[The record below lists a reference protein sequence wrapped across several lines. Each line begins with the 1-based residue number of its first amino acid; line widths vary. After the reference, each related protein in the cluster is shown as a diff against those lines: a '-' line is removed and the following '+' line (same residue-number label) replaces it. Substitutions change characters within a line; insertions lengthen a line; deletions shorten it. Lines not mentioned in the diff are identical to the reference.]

1 MMHKL
6 KKICFL
12 FVLCFWMFSFTEVT
26 RAEAADLDGL
36 KKVMQ
41 QHLYHPEIGLFSVK
55 SYGVTKEEADQIWKE
70 ICYEDPL
77 WIAAGDFQMI
87 PCVENG
93 IVTYI
98 SMYYPYEDYEERYE
112 ALKPCVQEIMDF
124 TEQNQMTD
132 LERVVYFNDYLAYHT
147 AYSSWNADRKS
158 VYGTLV
164 NHIADCEGYTDT
176 FILLCRMSGIEC
188 GRQANSAASHVWNV
202 VKIDGEWYE
211 ADICWN
217 DPVDE
222 NRKDIP
228 GKVLHTYLLRSTKCF
243 MSTELPTGH
252 YYTDE
257 YGCTSEKYA
266 DWFVHDVNGYMQ
278 YQNGYWY
285 YIDSDNAI
293 VKSKIDGTDKTVIV
307 PGGTE
312 QNKSVDALLF
322 WRDQLVYAKGTKL
335 YSCNYD
341 GSDKVQLYTMNGG
354 DGFSVFW
361 LYEEENVLSVRYR
374 ENTSAQTASL
384 QLDLD
389 DLYASATPVE
399 DTKDSAT
406 DEPVFEIVDD
416 MTGATEDTLSGYEYL
431 ESMDVTDISN
441 WKRGYYSYTSASYTN
456 NSYRLCLNDYVAYQ
470 KGDSFIAV
478 APSEMSFV
486 IRELDIERNVL
497 QTVTVRDGKTYIP
510 GENAVYLAISLIPD
524 SSKPSYAAYES
535 LFDEDAVNLIT
546 VATDA
551 AEDAGVIPDKNID
564 TSNTADSADTVES
577 LDTTYLANCNLSDFS
592 LWKKGFYRHLTAE
605 YCLNESFLCL
615 NEFKK
620 VTSGEQYSVTVP
632 EGYYFTIRE
641 LDADQKFIQTVFK
654 YNGVYTPSKNTAY
667 VAVFISTADGSKTN
681 YAAYE
686 KLFQSDTVQ
695 LSLSS
700 MTIEDEPPALGA
712 GNPATA
718 RVLIVSVLAL
728 ILAVVLAIALII
740 SRRRENGSK

>member
-1 MMHKL
+1 MRQM
-6 KKICFL
+6 KKICLRTFL
-12 FVLCFWMFSFTEVT
+12 IMGMWLIMGATKV
-26 RAEAADLDGL
+26 EAANPEGL
-36 KKVMQ
+36 KEVML
-41 QHLYHPEIGLFSVK
+41 QHLYHPDGKPVSV
-55 SYGVTKEEADQIWKE
+55 SDYGVTATDADALWNE
-70 ICYEDPL
+70 ICYADPL
-77 WIAAGDFQMI
+77 WIAAGDFQM
-87 PCVENG
+87 VKGTSNG
-93 IVTYI
+93 YLTTMIIHY
-98 SMYYPYEDYEERYE
+98 SYDDYEERYE
-112 ALKPCVQEIMDF
+112 ALQPLVQEILDYAD
-124 TEQNQMTD
+124 QNQMTD

-164 NHIADCEGYTDT
+164 KHLADCDGYADT
-176 FILLCRMSGIEC
+176 FLLLCRLSGIEC
-188 GRQANSAASHVWNV
+188 GRQGNSARSHVWNA

-222 NRKDIP
+222 NNKDVP
-228 GKVLHTYLLRSTKCF
+228 GRVLHTYLLRSTKSF

-266 DWFVHDVNGYMQ
+266 DWFVHDVKGYMQ

-322 WRDQLVYAKGTKL
+322 WKDRLVYAKGTKL

-341 GSDKVQLYTMNGG
+341 GYDQVLLYTMNGG
-354 DGFSVFW
+354 EEFSVFW
-361 LYEEENVLSVRYR
+361 LYEKENVLSVRYR
-374 ENTSAQTASL
+374 ENTSAQAASL
-384 QLDLD
+384 QLNLD

-399 DTKDSAT
+399 DTKDGAA
-406 DEPVFEIVDD
+406 DGPVIEIVDSQ
-416 MTGATEDTLSGYEYL
+416 TGVTEDALSGYEYL

-441 WKRGYYSYTSASYTN
+441 WKLGYYSYTSAAYTN
-456 NSYRLCLNDYVAYQ
+456 NSYRMCLNDYVAYQ

-478 APSEMSFV
+478 VPSEMSFI
-486 IRELDIERNVL
+486 IRELDGDRNVL

-510 GENAVYLAISLIPD
+510 GKNAVYLAISLIPD

-535 LFDEDAVNLIT
+535 FFNEDAVNLIT
-546 VATDA
+546 VAADTV
-551 AEDAGVIPDKNID
+551 EDAGVIPDKNEDISD
-564 TSNTADSADTVES
+564 TMGSAGTVES

-592 LWKKGFYRHLTAE
+592 LWKKGFYRHMTAE
-605 YCLNESFLCL
+605 YCLNESYLCL

-620 VTSGEQYSVTVP
+620 VTSGEKYSVTVP

-700 MTIEDEPPALGA
+700 TTIVDEPPALGA
-712 GNPATA
+712 GNPATT

-728 ILAVVLAIALII
+728 LLAVVLAAALIM